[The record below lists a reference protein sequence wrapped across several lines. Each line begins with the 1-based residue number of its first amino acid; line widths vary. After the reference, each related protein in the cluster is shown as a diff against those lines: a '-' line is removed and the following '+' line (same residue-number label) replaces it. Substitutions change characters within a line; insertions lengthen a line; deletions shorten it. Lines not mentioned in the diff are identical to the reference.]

1 MRWYGE
7 ECEFYVMISDLL
19 GPSLEDLFNFCDRK
33 FSLKT
38 VLLLAD
44 QLIPRIACLHAGSF
58 VHRDIKPENFL
69 LGTGKLGNVVHII
82 DFGLA
87 VEYQDPETH
96 VHMAYHDKHKLV
108 GTLRYAS
115 VNNHLGIGRCEA
127 ICRRYV
133 TNYALVQSRRDDLES
148 LGYILIYFC
157 RGSLP
162 WQGLKAQTED
172 EKYELVK
179 EKKIN
184 TPIEDLC
191 RGLPKAFASYFKH
204 VRTLGFD
211 DRPDYSYLRKL
222 FRNLFV
228 RKGLEYDHVFDWTIK
243 KFLMMYDSFD
253 HPVATQTS
261 KRGNKVRCDVG
272 DKRLASRS
280 RSLLPL
286 SSDVDTEEQR
296 PLPVQITSR
305 SNQIQLPVPS
315 VATGQNRTAPT
326 DPPKSTIRSKSKRKV
341 AKART
346 TRSSAK
352 PQGISKRQPA
362 KTARAE
368 ARRMKN

>member
-1 MRWYGE
+1 MRWYGQ
-7 ECEFYVMISDLL
+7 ECDFFVMISDLL

-44 QLIPRIACLHAGSF
+44 QLVPRIEHLHAKSF
-58 VHRDIKPENFL
+58 VHRDIKPQNFL

-87 VEYQDPETH
+87 KEYQDPETH
-96 VHMAYHDKHKLV
+96 IHVAYYDKHKLG
-108 GTLRYAS
+108 GTIRYAS
-115 VNNHLGIGRCEA
+115 VNNHLGIGTREA

-148 LGYILIYFC
+148 LGYMLIYFC

-172 EKYELVK
+172 ERNELIK

-204 VRTLGFD
+204 VQALGFE

-228 RKGLEYDHVFDWTIK
+228 REGLEYDHVFDWTIK

-253 HPVATQTS
+253 DPVATRTS
-261 KRGNKVRCDVG
+261 KRGNKVRCDAR
-272 DKRLASRS
+272 DSRS

-286 SSDVDTEEQR
+286 SSDVDTEEQ
-296 PLPVQITSR
+296 P
-305 SNQIQLPVPS
+305 PVPS
-315 VATGQNRTAPT
+315 VATGQNRTAST
-326 DPPKSTIRSKSKRKV
+326 DPPKPTIRSKSKRNV

-362 KTARAE
+362 KTARAK
-368 ARRMKN
+368 ARKE